1 MSINYQKL
9 KSMVDHYQ
17 IFDLVA
23 YITEEV
29 QSLQPKSLAGIV
41 KEWLT
46 HLQTEEEL
54 YELIRFCDEALLN
67 RLSRMLTTYG
77 YRRFGSIR
85 MVTLYCDD
93 LLREGKILDAD
104 DRLSLLISQLDT
116 ESVKKEQLEKIY
128 FLKVRILL
136 EMKQVD
142 EAS

>member
-1 MSINYQKL
+1 MSEKILPEISYTSISDSRCNSSYFVEWGGFELSINYQKL

-29 QSLQPKSLAGIV
+29 QSLQSKSLAGIV

-46 HLQTEEEL
+46 NLQTEEEL

-93 LLREGKILDAD
+93 LLR
-104 DRLSLLISQLDT
+104 RRQDT
-116 ESVKKEQLEKIY
+116 
-128 FLKVRILL
+128 RR
-136 EMKQVD
+136 
-142 EAS
+142 